1 MAGERELLSKGVQKE
16 EVTGLQK
23 SPACSDEY
31 VFFLLVWLSS
41 QSLRERERG
50 RERLSLCVL
59 NGFARMD
66 SMPWILL
73 ENDAPEYFRELL

>member
-1 MAGERELLSKGVQKE
+1 MVMTGERELLSNGVQKE

-41 QSLRERERG
+41 QSLREREREG
-50 RERLSLCVL
+50 EIESL
-59 NGFARMD
+59 R
-66 SMPWILL
+66 S
-73 ENDAPEYFRELL
+73 